1 MPILNSFELP
11 IEIYHQAAPQWL
23 SKTSIM
29 DFRNRGPAWWKLNY
43 LDGQIIKEAPG
54 GAAQGSM
61 IDCWLTEGEEAFNAR
76 YVYVPADAPKK
87 PTAAQ
92 LKAKKPSPETLEA
105 IAYWAQFGDRI
116 PVMGEDADIL
126 PEAVAAVKA
135 LPIWPRLEAAQAQA
149 TIRRRDSGLGIGL
162 QSRPDW
168 LELRGSAAT
177 TFDLKKT
184 RSLSGFGK
192 QAIDL
197 GYHLQA
203 AIAGW
208 CLSGDDFQHDH
219 AFLVA
224 VEWERGAR
232 ARVYEIPSEA
242 LADGFRM
249 VAETFREIAGR
260 LQSGDWTDRQEQPEQ
275 LPIPAWMARKMEAA

>member
-1 MPILNSFELP
+1 MPILSPFELP
-11 IEIYHQAAPQWL
+11 IELYHQSAPQWL

-29 DFRNRGPAWWKLNY
+29 DFRDHGPAWWKLVY
-43 LDGQIIKEAPG
+43 LDGAFTKEAPG

-61 IDCWLTEGEEAFNAR
+61 LDCWLTEGEDAFNAR
-76 YVYVPADAPKK
+76 YVYVPADAPKR
-87 PTAAQ
+87 PTSAQ
-92 LKAKKPSPETLEA
+92 LKAKKPSPETLDA

-116 PVMGEDADIL
+116 PVMGEDAAIL
-126 PEAVAAVKA
+126 PEAVRAVKS
-135 LPIWPRLEAAQAQA
+135 LPDWKRLEMTRAQH
-149 TIRRRDSGLGIGL
+149 TIRRVDTSMGIGL

-168 LELRGSAAT
+168 LELNANAI

-184 RSLSGFGK
+184 RSLASFGK

-197 GYHLQA
+197 GYHVQA
-203 AIAGW
+203 SIAGW
-208 CLSGDDFQHDH
+208 CLSGDDYQQEQ

-232 ARVYEIPSEA
+232 ARMYEIPSEA

-249 VAETFREIAGR
+249 VTETFLEIAGR
-260 LQSGDWTDRQEQPEQ
+260 LKSDDWTDRQQSPER
-275 LPIPAWMARKMEAA
+275 LPIPEWMHRRMGAA